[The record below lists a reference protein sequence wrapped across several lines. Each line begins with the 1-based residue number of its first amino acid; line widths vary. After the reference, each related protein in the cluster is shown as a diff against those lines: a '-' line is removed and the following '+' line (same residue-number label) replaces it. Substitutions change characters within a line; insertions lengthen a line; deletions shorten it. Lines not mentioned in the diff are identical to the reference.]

1 MHIPLHHQID
11 RTNIRTRLKE
21 KTMKKTIKKGLVTV
35 GLLLAAVIGVKA
47 QSKDGKVSTD
57 RPAWLISVGPE
68 AGIPLGSLH
77 DFYNWTLGGS
87 AQADYAILNRTLY
100 VNVNAG
106 YQNIFADNTPG
117 LSDLH
122 LIPVKVGL
130 KYYPF
135 GANVYVQGQAG
146 VSFLTNSGLDK
157 SAAFVYTPQVGYLI
171 PLGKGN
177 YLDAAVK
184 FDGNAKFTDG
194 GSANNVLGIR
204 VAYAFGL

>member
-1 MHIPLHHQID
+1 
-11 RTNIRTRLKE
+11 
-21 KTMKKTIKKGLVTV
+21 MKKTIKKGLVTL
-35 GLLLAAVIGVKA
+35 GLLLVAAIGVKA
-47 QSKDGKVSTD
+47 QSKDEKVTTD

-87 AQADYAILNRTLY
+87 AQADYAVLDRKLY

-106 YQNIFADNTPG
+106 YTNIFADNSVPG
-117 LSDLH
+117 LDDLH

-135 GANVYVQGQAG
+135 GVNVYVQGQAG
-146 VSFLTNSGLDK
+146 VSFLTNSGADK
-157 SAAFVYTPQVGYLI
+157 SAAFVYTPQIGYLI

-184 FDGNAKFTDG
+184 FDGNSKFVDG
-194 GSANNVLGIR
+194 GNSNNILGIR
-204 VAYAFGL
+204 VAYAFKL